1 MHNRPAPPRRLH
13 LGGGGAAG
21 LGGEVDLRL
30 PGGGQRVLAGV
41 HGGGVHHLPA
51 LQRLR
56 LRPALADGQQA
67 VRRILSDPE
76 MSYSKVRNVLIKMS
90 TFVTH

>member
-56 LRPALADGQQA
+56 LRPALTDGQQA

-76 MSYSKVRNVLIKMS
+76 MSYSKVRNV
-90 TFVTH
+90 